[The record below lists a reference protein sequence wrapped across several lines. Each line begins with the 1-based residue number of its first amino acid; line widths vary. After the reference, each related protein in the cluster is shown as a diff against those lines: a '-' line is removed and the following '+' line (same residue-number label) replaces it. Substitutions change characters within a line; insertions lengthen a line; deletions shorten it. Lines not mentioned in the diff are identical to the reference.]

1 MLLLLDP
8 NGALLLAA
16 LGSLLICAEF
26 CLPGWVVPGVTGGVF
41 LLCGVHRL
49 ALLNSN
55 PIASA
60 ALAMAVLFVAAA
72 GYGLLPE
79 WTGLP
84 ILLSVPW
91 LCRLLLPA
99 AIQWPA
105 ATLAASAPMGAFLLL
120 RIAARAVANK
130 TLLQ

>member
-1 MLLLLDP
+1 MLLDA

-16 LGSLLICAEF
+16 LGGLLICAEF
-26 CLPGWVVPGVTGGVF
+26 CLPGWVVPGVAGGVC
-41 LLCGVHRL
+41 LLCGLHRL
-49 ALLNSN
+49 ALLDSS

-60 ALAMAVLFVAAA
+60 ALALAVLGVAAA

-79 WTGLP
+79 WTGAPL
-84 ILLSVPW
+84 LLSLPW
-91 LCRLLLPA
+91 LCRLLLPGT
-99 AIQWPA
+99 IQWPA
-105 ATLAASAPMGAFLLL
+105 ATLAALSPMAAFFLL